1 MERGPAGIRELFER
15 IGAEHQADGHFLY
28 QQRVAAWARERLR
41 LNPSDRDALW
51 SLALIETLRNRPQA
65 ALPWYRRLQELDPLS
80 PWPAAYRALVLL
92 ADWRPGSAA
101 NVLRETP
108 ESVASQPVNRALF
121 QLSRGLSGHPLT
133 LESLRVSVPEAI
145 ASVKRELI
153 AKPRP

>member
-1 MERGPAGIRELFER
+1 
-15 IGAEHQADGHFLY
+15 
-28 QQRVAAWARERLR
+28 
-41 LNPSDRDALW
+41 
-51 SLALIETLRNRPQA
+51 LALIETLRNRPQA

-80 PWPAAYRALVLL
+80 PWPSAYRALVLL

-108 ESVASQPVNRALF
+108 ESVASQPVNQALF